1 MPVRWLGVIGTAT
14 FVRGQP
20 PLGAVGRVEDD
31 EYPRGPGA
39 VAEWTKAT
47 VLKTVDL
54 QGSVGSNPT
63 RSASFSR
70 NPAIQTRPSDIW

>member
-1 MPVRWLGVIGTAT
+1 MAGLT
-14 FVRGQP
+14 
-20 PLGAVGRVEDD
+20 E
-31 EYPRGPGA
+31 GA

-63 RSASFSR
+63 RSATRSGGVRRGRS
-70 NPAIQTRPSDIW
+70 ACALTGGYRPSPFTGSLGVSES